1 MKGKTIKNLASCLFA
16 LFSLHESALASEQL
30 SCDTIAETDIVDLD
44 LSELGKVPVFMSANQ
59 KATCTRQAAGIVT
72 VISGQEVR
80 NMGARDLVDVLQL
93 VPGFSF
99 GIDTSNVVGLGIRG
113 IQAHEGKVAVF
124 IDGINLNEHRF
135 GTTQFGSHFPVE
147 QIDRIEIIRGPG
159 SIIHGNFAEMGVI
172 NIISK
177 TATQINGVKVSGA
190 YGRFERGEA
199 RKNMELVAGKKWGDW
214 EVTLSG
220 KNGEAHRSDRIYRD
234 AFGDSFDMSDS
245 NELESRMINLDIKY
259 KDIDFRFLVDDYS
272 VDSRDGFATTTTG
285 QERYLNNR
293 FTTYAG
299 NLNYQYD
306 FTEAIQLDLNAQFS
320 RQNPWERT
328 RKYFDGESPLL
339 RERVFVDFY
348 KFDAKTTFASEEGNY
363 LVLGNSFSFDKF
375 DIRKSED
382 GGLDS
387 PLPTFSDYTA
397 YAEASYAFP
406 WVNVL
411 AGLRFD
417 AYNEYGTN
425 LAPRVALTKDFGR
438 FHFKAL
444 YSQAFRIPTGGNY
457 QKNEE
462 YNLGLL
468 KDIADGAPDLS
479 EADQIGQVRPEK
491 THTAE
496 IEIGYELLD
505 NLDLTINLFD
515 IRSNNIIL
523 YQIDHRLDENGE
535 PREADYYINAPGQ
548 NTQGIETGLRYSD
561 EDWGYLELGYS
572 FYRATRNTADK
583 YKILNAQEAQIHDQL
598 NVGFPTHKVT
608 FNAHA
613 NITPSFSIN
622 PTLMFISDRFG
633 YTGDLLTHH
642 EPAWIANVYFRYQNL
657 LTKGLEVGL
666 GFYDI
671 FNERYEYVQ
680 PYNGGHPAL
689 PGPSREIMLKLSY
702 QY

>member
-1 MKGKTIKNLASCLFA
+1 MKDKAKKYLAGGLFA
-16 LFSLHESALASEQL
+16 LFSLHEGALASEHL
-30 SCDTIAETDIVDLD
+30 SCDTITETDIVDLD
-44 LSELGKVPVFMSANQ
+44 LSELGKVPVFLSANQ

-72 VISGQEVR
+72 VISGQEIR
-80 NMGARDLVDVLQL
+80 NMGARDLIDVLQL

-99 GIDTSNVVGLGIRG
+99 GVDTSNVVGLGIRG
-113 IQAHEGKVAVF
+113 IQAHEGKVALF

-135 GTTQFGSHFPVE
+135 GTTQFGNHFPVE

-177 TATQINGVKVSGA
+177 NASQIDGVKVSGA

-234 AFGDSFDMSDS
+234 ALGQSFDMSDS
-245 NELESRMINLDIKY
+245 NELESRMINFDIKY
-259 KDIDFRFLVDDYS
+259 KDIDFRMLVDDYS
-272 VDSRDGFATTTTG
+272 VDSRDGFAATTTG
-285 QERYLNNR
+285 PERYLNNR

-320 RQNPWERT
+320 RQNPWERN
-328 RKYFDGESPLL
+328 RKYFSGEEPLL

-348 KFDAKTTFASEEGNY
+348 KFDAKTTFASDKGDY
-363 LVLGNSFSFDKF
+363 LVLGSSFSFDKF
-375 DIRKSED
+375 DIRMPEEGS
-382 GGLDS
+382 LDT
-387 PLPTFSDYTA
+387 PVPTFSDYTA
-397 YAEASYAFP
+397 YAEGSYAFP
-406 WVNVL
+406 WVTAL

-462 YNLGLL
+462 YNAKQLTEGTEE
-468 KDIADGAPDLS
+468 K
-479 EADQIGQVRPEK
+479 QVGQVRPEK

-496 IEIGYELLD
+496 IEFGYELLD
-505 NLDLTINLFD
+505 NLDLTVNLFD
-515 IRSNNIIL
+515 IQSKNIIL
-523 YQIDHRLDENGE
+523 YAVDEKN
-535 PREADYYINAPGQ
+535 DDFYINAAGQ
-548 NTQGIETGLRYSD
+548 STRGIETGLRYNAK
-561 EDWGYLELGYS
+561 DWGYLELDYS
-572 FYRATRNTADK
+572 FYQATRNTADK
-583 YKILNAQEAQIHDQL
+583 YKIITAKNQQIHDRL

-608 FNAHA
+608 LNAHA

-622 PTLMFISDRFG
+622 PTLIFVSDRYG
-633 YTGDLLTHH
+633 YTGDLLTQHK
-642 EPAWIANVYFRYQNL
+642 PAWMANVYFRYQNL

-671 FNERYEYVQ
+671 FNERFEYVQ

>member
-1 MKGKTIKNLASCLFA
+1 MGKLNRPLVFEAYKAMKRKIIKNLVNCLFA
-16 LFSLHESALASEQL
+16 ISAPHEGVLASEQL
-30 SCDTIAETDIVDLD
+30 ACDTVTENDIVDLD
-44 LSELGKVPVFMSANQ
+44 LSELAKVPVFLSANQ
-59 KATCTRQAAGIVT
+59 KATCTRQAAGIVS
-72 VISGQEVR
+72 VISGQEIR

-135 GTTQFGSHFPVE
+135 GTTQFGSHFPIE

-177 TATQINGVKVSGA
+177 TATQIDGVKVSGA

-272 VDSRDGFATTTTG
+272 VDSRDGFAATTTG
-285 QERYLNNR
+285 PERYLNNR

-375 DIRKSED
+375 DIRMPEE
-382 GGLDS
+382 GGLNTS
-387 PLPTFSDYTA
+387 LPTFSDYTA

-425 LAPRVALTKDFGR
+425 LAPRFALTKDFGR

-444 YSQAFRIPTGGNY
+444 YSEAFRIPTGGNY

-462 YNLGLL
+462 YNAKQL
-468 KDIADGAPDLS
+468 ADGRTG
-479 EADQIGQVRPEK
+479 IGQVRPEK

-496 IEIGYELLD
+496 IEFGYELLD
-505 NLDLTINLFD
+505 NLDLTVNLFD

-523 YQIDHRLDENGE
+523 YQIDENT
-535 PREADYYINAPGQ
+535 DDFYINAAGQ
-548 NTQGIETGLRYSD
+548 NTQGIETGLRYNGK
-561 EDWGYLELGYS
+561 DWGYLELDYS
-572 FYRATRNTADK
+572 FYRATRNTADR
-583 YKILNAQEAQIHDQL
+583 YKLLNAQEVQLHDQL
-598 NVGFPTHKVT
+598 NVGFPTHKMT

-613 NITPSFSIN
+613 KITPSFSVN
-622 PTLMFISDRFG
+622 PSLIFISDRFG
-633 YTGDLLTHH
+633 YTGNALTHH
-642 EPAWIANVYFRYQNL
+642 DPAWMANVYFRYQNL
-657 LTKGLEVGL
+657 LTRGLEVGL

-671 FNERYEYVQ
+671 FNERFEYVQ

>member
-1 MKGKTIKNLASCLFA
+1 MKGKIIKNLVSCLFA
-16 LFSLHESALASEQL
+16 LLPLHERALASEQL
-30 SCDTIAETDIVDLD
+30 SCDRVAETDIVDLD
-44 LSELGKVPVFMSANQ
+44 LSELAEVPVFLSANQ
-59 KATCTRQAAGIVT
+59 KATCTEQAAGIVT
-72 VISGQEVR
+72 VISGQEIR
-80 NMGARDLVDVLQL
+80 NMGARDLIDVLQL

-99 GIDTSNVVGLGIRG
+99 GVDTSNVVGLGIRG
-113 IQAHEGKVAVF
+113 FQAHEGKVAVF
-124 IDGINLNEHRF
+124 VDGINLNEHRF
-135 GTTQFGSHFPVE
+135 GTTQFGNHFPVE

-177 TATQINGVKVSGA
+177 SATQIDGVKVSGA

-199 RKNMELVAGKKWGDW
+199 RKNTELVAGKKWDDW

-220 KNGEAHRSDRIYRD
+220 KYGEAHRSDRIYRD
-234 AFGDSFDMSDS
+234 AVGQSFDMSDS
-245 NELESRMINLDIKY
+245 NELESRMINLGVKY
-259 KDIDFRFLVDDYS
+259 KDVDFRVLVDDYS
-272 VDSRDGFATTTTG
+272 VDSRDGFAA
-285 QERYLNNR
+285 EMSEPDRYLTNR
-293 FTTYAG
+293 FTTYAA
-299 NLNYQYD
+299 NLNYQHS

-328 RKYFDGESPLL
+328 RNYFDGESPLL

-363 LVLGNSFSFDKF
+363 LVLGNSFAFDKF
-375 DIRKSED
+375 DIRKSEED
-382 GGLDS
+382 GGLNT

-397 YAEASYAFP
+397 YAEASYALP
-406 WVNVL
+406 WVNLL

-425 LAPRVALTKDFGR
+425 LAPRFALTKDFGR

-468 KDIADGAPDLS
+468 EDIAEGVPGLS
-479 EADQIGQVRPEK
+479 EDDLIGQVRPEK

-496 IEIGYELLD
+496 IEFGYELLD
-505 NLDLTINLFD
+505 NLDLTVNLFD
-515 IRSNNIIL
+515 IRSKDIIL
-523 YQIDHRLDENGE
+523 YQIDERLD
-535 PREADYYINAPGQ
+535 DFYINAAGQ
-548 NTQGIETGLRYSD
+548 NTQGIETGLRYNGK
-561 EDWGYLELGYS
+561 DWGYLELDYS
-572 FYRATRNTADK
+572 FYHATRNTADK

-613 NITPSFSIN
+613 NITPSFSVN
-622 PTLMFISDRFG
+622 PTLIFISDRFG
-633 YTGDLLTHH
+633 YTGNALTHH
-642 EPAWIANVYFRYQNL
+642 EPAWVANVYFRYQNL
-657 LTKGLEVGL
+657 LTRGLEVGL

-671 FNERYEYVQ
+671 FNERFEYVQ

>member
-1 MKGKTIKNLASCLFA
+1 MKGKTIKYLASCLFA
-16 LFSLHESALASEQL
+16 LLSLHEGALASEQL
-30 SCDTIAETDIVDLD
+30 SCDTVAETDIVDLD
-44 LSELGKVPVFMSANQ
+44 LSELGKVPVFLSANQ

-72 VISGQEVR
+72 VISGQEIR
-80 NMGARDLVDVLQL
+80 NMGTRDLIDVLQL

-135 GTTQFGSHFPVE
+135 GTTQFGNHFPVE

-177 TATQINGVKVSGA
+177 SATQIDGVKVTGE
-190 YGRFERGEA
+190 YGRFERGES
-199 RKNMELVAGKKWGDW
+199 RKVTELVSGKKWDDW

-220 KNGEAHRSDRIYRD
+220 KYGQAHRSDRIYHD
-234 AFGDSFDMSDS
+234 AVGQSFDMADS
-245 NELESRMINLDIKY
+245 NELESGMVNLGVKY
-259 KDIDFRFLVDDYS
+259 KDLDFRFLADDYS
-272 VDSRDGFATTTTG
+272 VNSRDGFANEISRPN
-285 QERYLNNR
+285 QYLTNR
-293 FTTYAG
+293 FMTYAA
-299 NLNYQYD
+299 NLNYQHD

-328 RKYFDGESPLL
+328 RKHLNGDPSVL
-339 RERVFVDFY
+339 REQVFVDFY
-348 KFDAKTTFASEEGNY
+348 KFNAKTTFASDEGNY
-363 LVLGNSFSFDKF
+363 VVLGNSFSFDKF
-375 DIRKSED
+375 DIRVPEEGS
-382 GGLDS
+382 LAA

-397 YAEASYAFP
+397 YTEGSYTFP
-406 WVNVL
+406 WVTVL

-438 FHFKAL
+438 FHFKGL

-462 YNLGLL
+462 YNTKQL
-468 KDIADGAPDLS
+468 KKDRQEERKPPVN
-479 EADQIGQVRPEK
+479 QVNPEK

-496 IEIGYELLD
+496 IEFGYELLN

-515 IRSNNIIL
+515 IQSKNIIL
-523 YQIDHRLDENGE
+523 YQIDEYGD
-535 PREADYYINAPGQ
+535 DFYINAAGQ
-548 NTQGIETGLRYSD
+548 STRGIETGLRYNAK
-561 EDWGYLELGYS
+561 DWGYLELDYS
-572 FYRATRNTADK
+572 FYQATRNTADK
-583 YKILNAQEAQIHDQL
+583 YKIITAQNQQIHDRL

-608 FNAHA
+608 LNAHA

-622 PTLMFISDRFG
+622 PTLIFVSDRYG
-633 YTGDLLTHH
+633 YNGDLLTQHK
-642 EPAWIANVYFRYQNL
+642 PAWVANVYFRYQDL
-657 LTKGLEVGL
+657 LTKGMEVGL
-666 GFYDI
+666 GIYDI
-671 FNERYEYVQ
+671 FNERFEYVQ

>member
-1 MKGKTIKNLASCLFA
+1 MKRKIIKNLAGGLFA
-16 LFSLHESALASEQL
+16 LTIPCECALASPPL
-30 SCDTIAETDIVDLD
+30 SCDTISETDIVDLD
-44 LSELGKVPVFMSANQ
+44 LSELAEVPVFLSANQ
-59 KATCTRQAAGIVT
+59 KATCTSQAAGIVT
-72 VISGQEVR
+72 VISGQEIR
-80 NMGARDLVDVLQL
+80 NMGARDLIDALQL

-99 GIDTSNVVGLGIRG
+99 GVDTSNVVGLGIRG

-124 IDGINLNEHRF
+124 VDGINLNEHRF

-177 TATQINGVKVSGA
+177 SAAQIDGIKASAA

-234 AFGDSFDMSDS
+234 ALGKSFDMSDS
-245 NELESRMINLDIKY
+245 NELESRMINLGIKY
-259 KDIDFRFLVDDYS
+259 KDIDFRMLVDDYS
-272 VDSRDGFATTTTG
+272 VDSRDGFAA
-285 QERYLNNR
+285 EMSLPNRYLNNR

-299 NLNYQYD
+299 NLNYRYD

-320 RQNPWERT
+320 RQNPWERN
-328 RKYFDGESPLL
+328 RKYFSGESPLL

-348 KFDAKTTFASEEGNY
+348 KFNAKTTFASGRGDY
-363 LVLGNSFSFDKF
+363 LVLGSSFSFDKF
-375 DIRKSED
+375 DIRMPEA
-382 GGLDS
+382 GGLDT

-406 WVNVL
+406 WVTML

-425 LAPRVALTKDFGR
+425 FAPRFALTKDFGR

-457 QKNEE
+457 QKNAE
-462 YNLGLL
+462 YNL
-468 KDIADGAPDLS
+468 ARPAA
-479 EADQIGQVRPEK
+479 EQISQVNPER
-491 THTAE
+491 TYTAE
-496 IEIGYELLD
+496 IEFGYQLFD

-515 IRSNNIIL
+515 IRSKNIIL
-523 YQIDHRLDENGE
+523 YQIDEN
-535 PREADYYINAPGQ
+535 DDDFYINAAGQ
-548 NTQGIETGLRYSD
+548 NTRGIETGLLYNANG
-561 EDWGYLELGYS
+561 WGYLKLDYS
-572 FYRATRNTADK
+572 YYQSTRNTADK
-583 YKILNAQEAQIHDQL
+583 YKIIDAQGQIHDRL

-608 FNAHA
+608 LNAHA
-613 NITPSFSIN
+613 AITPSFSIN
-622 PTLMFISDRFG
+622 PTLIFVSDRYG
-633 YTGDLLTHH
+633 YTGDRLTHH
-642 EPAWIANVYFRYQNL
+642 APSWNANVYFRYQNL

-666 GFYDI
+666 GVYDI
-671 FNERYEYVQ
+671 FNERFEYVQ
-680 PYNGGHPAL
+680 PYHGGHPAL

>member
-30 SCDTIAETDIVDLD
+30 SCDTVAENDIVDLD
-44 LSELGKVPVFMSANQ
+44 LSELGKVPVFLSANQ

-72 VISGQEVR
+72 VISGQEIR

-99 GIDTSNVVGLGIRG
+99 GVDTSNVVGLGIRG

-135 GTTQFGSHFPVE
+135 GTTQFGNHFPVD

-177 TATQINGVKVSGA
+177 SAAQIDGVKVTGA

-199 RKNMELVAGKKWGDW
+199 RKVTEFVSGKKWDDW

-220 KNGEAHRSDRIYRD
+220 KYGQAHRSDRIYHD
-234 AFGDSFDMSDS
+234 ATGKSFDMADN
-245 NELESRMINLDIKY
+245 NELESGMVNLGVKY
-259 KDIDFRFLVDDYS
+259 KDLDFRFLADDYS
-272 VDSRDGFATTTTG
+272 VDSRDGFADEIFVNDKG
-285 QERYLNNR
+285 EPDRYLTNR
-293 FTTYAG
+293 FMTYAA
-299 NLNYQYD
+299 NLNYQHD

-328 RKYFDGESPLL
+328 RKYFDGRPSVL
-339 RERVFVDFY
+339 REQVFVDSY
-348 KFDAKTTFASEEGNY
+348 KFNAKTTFASDEGNY
-363 LVLGNSFSFDKF
+363 VVLGNSFSFDKF
-375 DIRKSED
+375 DIRVPEEV
-382 GGLDS
+382 GLDT

-406 WVNVL
+406 WVTVL

-425 LAPRVALTKDFGR
+425 LAPRFALTKDFGR
-438 FHFKAL
+438 FHFKGL
-444 YSQAFRIPTGGNY
+444 YSEAFRIPTGGNY
-457 QKNEE
+457 QKNVE
-462 YNLGLL
+462 YNLILPEDE
-468 KDIADGAPDLS
+468 KISQVAP
-479 EADQIGQVRPEK
+479 ER
-491 THTAE
+491 TYTAE
-496 IEIGYELLD
+496 IELGYELLD

-515 IRSNNIIL
+515 IRSKNIIL
-523 YQIDHRLDENGE
+523 YQVDETRNN
-535 PREADYYINAPGQ
+535 ADYYINAAGQ
-548 NTQGIETGLRYSD
+548 STRGIETGLRYNAK
-561 EDWGYLELGYS
+561 DWGYLELDYS
-572 FYRATRNTADK
+572 FYQSIRNTAGK
-583 YKILNAQEAQIHDQL
+583 YKILTAQDQQIHDQL

-622 PTLMFISDRFG
+622 PTLMFVSDRYG
-633 YTGDLLTHH
+633 YNGKLLTQHG
-642 EPAWIANVYFRYQNL
+642 PAWIANVYFRYQNL